1 MSQELPTIN
10 GELLRL
16 RRETRGWALSDL
28 ATRACMSVKQI
39 RQLEEGGASA
49 FYSETVKWTS
59 AKKVGALLGMQPEEV
74 FVQVVAEPEV
84 LPEVLVA
91 PVGTQEPVTAS
102 VEPVAVHESVSDEAL
117 PNTPSSTPSV
127 TTETPEKSKT
137 PIYALAALFAAALAV
152 AAWMRPEPEVV
163 TEPVPPLQ
171 NITAE
176 ATDAKPASDVA
187 VDAAVVASQAQKP
200 VSASSTAAS
209 SAQVSA
215 AVVPASSPASPAAV
229 VAKPATAVQS
239 PASAAS
245 AASKP
250 L

>member
-1 MSQELPTIN
+1 MSQELPIIN

-74 FVQVVAEPEV
+74 FVPAVVEPQVLPDAVSEPSAVVDTSVPAAAPSMPAEP
-84 LPEVLVA
+84 LA
-91 PVGTQEPVTAS
+91 TAADADAFAAS
-102 VEPVAVHESVSDEAL
+102 QPMADASDI
-117 PNTPSSTPSV
+117 S
-127 TTETPEKSKT
+127 EKSKT
-137 PIYALAALFAAALAV
+137 PVWALTALFVAALAV

-171 NITAE
+171 NISADATAAQAASDAVAAE
-176 ATDAKPASDVA
+176 AVA
-187 VDAAVVASQAQKP
+187 PVASQAQKP
-200 VSASSTAAS
+200 VAASSPASASTAAS
-209 SAQVSA
+209 S
-215 AVVPASSPASPAAV
+215 AAV
-229 VAKPATAVQS
+229 VAKPANAA
-239 PASAAS
+239 PAPAAS